1 VAVPAQ
7 YCQVETLPDE
17 ERERLILE
25 HLPQVR
31 LIARKIHERLPDTV
45 TLDDLLSAGVVG
57 LIHAIDHFDPNQNV
71 KLRTYAEYR
80 IRGAILDSLRASD
93 WAPRMKR
100 KLARTLEAGL
110 ARAEQRWGRV
120 PEEAEIAA
128 ELDMP
133 VEVYRE
139 KLGEVAALDIGELEF
154 LRDERE
160 TPILLKYVSAPDED
174 SPALQLEKAELERLI
189 AAAIDHIPTAE
200 RTVLSLYFYEE
211 LTLREIAE
219 IMGIHFSRVSQIK
232 SQAILRLRNAIAQR
246 WPGSRGGA
254 AL

>member
-1 VAVPAQ
+1 VSPAHYYQ
-7 YCQVETLPDE
+7 SEAISAD
-17 ERERLILE
+17 ERERLIIE

-31 LIARKIHERLPDTV
+31 LIARKIHERLPESV

-57 LIHAIDHFDPNQNV
+57 LIHAIDNYDPNQNV

-100 KLARTLEAGL
+100 KLARTLEAGV
-110 ARAEQRWGRV
+110 ARAEQKLGRAA
-120 PEEAEIAA
+120 EEAEIAG
-128 ELDMP
+128 ELGMT
-133 VEVYRE
+133 VEDYRE
-139 KLGEVAALDIGELEF
+139 KLNDVAALDIGELEF

-160 TPILLKYVSAPDED
+160 SPILLKYVATPEED
-174 SPALQLEKAELERLI
+174 SPAMQLEKTELEKLI
-189 AAAIDHIPTAE
+189 AGAIERIPQAE

-211 LTLREIAE
+211 LTLREIAD

-232 SQAILRLRNAIAQR
+232 SQAVLRLRNAIGQR
-246 WPGSRGGA
+246 WPGSRGA
-254 AL
+254 AA